1 MYDWI
6 KKWTLIEL
14 DNFFLIITVEFLI
27 KKASF
32 NGGILM
38 EFEVMQGVG
47 NDLKYDE
54 IGRGILNIFINVDSI
69 DNLS

>member
-1 MYDWI
+1 
-6 KKWTLIEL
+6 
-14 DNFFLIITVEFLI
+14 LI

>member
-1 MYDWI
+1 
-6 KKWTLIEL
+6 
-14 DNFFLIITVEFLI
+14 LI

-47 NDLKYDE
+47 NALKYDE
-54 IGRGILNIFINVDSI
+54 IGRGILNSFQNVNSTDY
-69 DNLS
+69 LS